1 MKTFIALLRAVNLGK
16 CGMIAMTELR
26 ALLEK
31 VGYADVKTL
40 LQSGNIVF
48 KAEAST
54 AVLEKQ
60 LEHTIKQRFSYEVPC
75 CVRTPAEW
83 KKIVA
88 TNPFPRE
95 AQNDPS
101 HLLVL
106 FLKKKPAPE
115 ALASLQ
121 KAIPGREYFQ
131 AHGRELY
138 IFYPDT
144 LGQTKFT
151 SALIE
156 RKLSVRGTGRN
167 WNTVQKIAAVL

>member
-1 MKTFIALLRAVNLGK
+1 MPVANSTSRTMKTFIALLRAVNLGK

-106 FLKKKPAPE
+106 FLKKSRPRKRWHHCKRQFRAGNISRRTGANSTFFIPIPSAKRNSPA
-115 ALASLQ
+115 
-121 KAIPGREYFQ
+121 R
-131 AHGRELY
+131 
-138 IFYPDT
+138 
-144 LGQTKFT
+144 
-151 SALIE
+151 
-156 RKLSVRGTGRN
+156 
-167 WNTVQKIAAVL
+167 